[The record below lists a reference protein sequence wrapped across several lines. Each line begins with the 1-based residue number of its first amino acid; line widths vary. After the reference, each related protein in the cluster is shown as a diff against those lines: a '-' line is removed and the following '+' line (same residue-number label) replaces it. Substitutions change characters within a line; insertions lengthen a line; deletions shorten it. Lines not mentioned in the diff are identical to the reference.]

1 MRTRLHTNVQVVNGP
16 IDGGF
21 RLSRKDDKTD
31 KSRICFL
38 AVSHK

>member
-31 KSRICFL
+31 KS
-38 AVSHK
+38 